1 MGLYATTTSIPNL
14 LPQFL
19 KGNSTGSDAAGAAA
33 FSAHIDRA
41 EALVNSRLTNRF
53 ALPFTTVPPLVRSMA
68 EDIAC
73 FYALRA
79 AIAQDGQVDNKQIER
94 FASGFETL
102 ELVAGG
108 KMGLAMTD
116 GSAFS
121 ANSANRIKSSTL
133 GYSPTFN
140 LDEPKDWAIDEDRLS
155 DIGDAR

>member
-19 KGNSTGSDAAGAAA
+19 KGNSTGSDAGGAAA

-41 EALVNSRLTNRF
+41 EAVVNSKLTNRF

-94 FASGFETL
+94 FSPAFDTL
-102 ELVAGG
+102 DQVAAG
-108 KMGLAMTD
+108 KMGLALTD
-116 GSAFS
+116 GSAVS
-121 ANSANRIKSSTL
+121 ANSTSRIRSSTL
-133 GYSPTFN
+133 DYAPTFN
-140 LDEPKDWAIDEDRLS
+140 LDDPKDWAIDEDRLS